1 MRIALV
7 FILFTSFLFAHKL
20 NIFLYE
26 ENNKIVADTYFA
38 SGSPCKNCKIEIFD
52 ENDKLIKMAKTN
64 DYGKYIFNKLSSK
77 LTVKVEAL
85 GGHGATS
92 FIQVEKLESQ
102 KQEVSQINSYLE
114 SFIAVILIALIFL
127 GLKRIKK

>member
-1 MRIALV
+1 MRIA
-7 FILFTSFLFAHKL
+7 FILFALTSFLFAHKL

-26 ENNKIVADTYFA
+26 ENGKVVANTYFA

-52 ENDKLIKMAKTN
+52 ENDNLLKTAKT
-64 DYGKYIFNKLSSK
+64 DIKGDFTFDKLAVN
-77 LTVKVEAL
+77 LIVKVETI
-85 GGHGATS
+85 GGHAASS
-92 FIQVEKLESQ
+92 FIKVEKLESQ
-102 KQEVSQINSYLE
+102 KQEVSQIKSYLE